1 MGAVN
6 FLGKGLFGSDEKDD
20 YDKQPIDWM
29 EKIIKTKDID
39 LMASSKVDLISVLLD
54 LALY

>member
-39 LMASSKVDLISVLLD
+39 LMGSSKVDLISVLLD